1 MGSSFLYDGSSERD
15 GMKKYEIIQN
25 ELRAQ
30 ITSGI
35 VKPGDKLPSESELC
49 RAYAVSRNVV
59 RQALRNLEA
68 EGLSETLKG
77 IGSFARTPLVQQGRT
92 GTIGFISFFTRDYIF
107 PQIIS
112 AADTRLYPEGY
123 HLVLGQS
130 LYDLK
135 READLLDRFT
145 SMHVDG
151 IIMEPVYDGTRE
163 HSNAQRIERV
173 IESGIPV
180 VFIDSTIPAI
190 AASSITLNDWQAGV
204 DAARHLLEY
213 GHTDIA
219 LFYQEDYLAKVH
231 RKEGAESYLRDHG
244 LSPQLFPFT
253 GQGEASSAPQVAQDL
268 MERYDG
274 SYSAVFC
281 SSDAD
286 AMYLIEAADSC
297 KVNIPEQLSIIGF
310 DNQTFSAH
318 NRISLT
324 TFPHPSAK
332 VGRLAASSILEAINH
347 PSDTSRTSTV
357 LDLPIVR
364 RDSVKNLLFR

>member
-1 MGSSFLYDGSSERD
+1 MIGFSERD

-25 ELRAQ
+25 ELKAQ
-30 ITSGI
+30 MNSGI
-35 VKPGDKLPSESELC
+35 LKPGDKLPSESELC

-59 RQALRNLEA
+59 RQALRNLET
-68 EGLSETLKG
+68 EGLSETMKG

-92 GTIGFISFFTRDYIF
+92 KTIGFISFFTRDYIF

-135 READLLDRFT
+135 RESELIDRFT

-163 HSNAQRIERV
+163 HSNAQRIEK
-173 IESGIPV
+173 IIASGTPV
-180 VFIDSTIPAI
+180 VFIDSSIPGI
-190 AASSITLNDWQAGV
+190 AASSIILNDRQAGV

-213 GHTDIA
+213 GHKNIA
-219 LFYQEDYLAKVH
+219 LFYQEDYLTKVR
-231 RKEGAESYLRDHG
+231 RKEGAESYLLGHG
-244 LSPQLFPFT
+244 FTPLLFPFT
-253 GQGEASSAPQVAQDL
+253 GQGEASTAPQVAKRL

-286 AMYLIEAADSC
+286 AMYLIEAADTC
-297 KVNIPEQLSIIGF
+297 GVRIPEDLSLIGF
-310 DNQTFSAH
+310 DNQTFSSH

-332 VGRLAASSILEAINH
+332 MGRLAASGILEAINH
-347 PSDTSRTSTV
+347 PSDISPASTI
-357 LDLPIVR
+357 LDLPIVK